1 MAASS
6 SIAYASGASL
16 AMALAFAPAATAL
29 AATPFDLLV
38 GAWSGAG
45 QIRYQD
51 GRSDSMRC
59 TAYYGE
65 GGQRLRIVLRCKNS
79 SNEIEIR
86 GQLRQ
91 RGEHLTGTWEE
102 RTFNAAGEVTGR
114 LAEGRINLSVTG
126 GGFTASMSV
135 TYGGTKQIITIATQ
149 GTAMKSIY
157 VTLAKG

>member
-6 SIAYASGASL
+6 SIGHAGAASL
-16 AMALAFAPAATAL
+16 AMALALARAAMAL

-38 GAWSGAG
+38 GAWSGPG

-59 TAYYGE
+59 SAYYSE
-65 GGQRLRIVLRCKNS
+65 GGQRLRIALRCKNS

-91 RGEHLTGTWEE
+91 RGENLTGTWEE
-102 RTFNAAGEVTGR
+102 RTFNAAGEVSGR
-114 LAEGRINLSVTG
+114 LAEGRINLAITG
-126 GGFTASMSV
+126 GGFTASMLV
-135 TYGGTKQIITIATQ
+135 TYGGTKQVITIATQ
-149 GTAMKSIY
+149 GTAMKSIN
-157 VTLAKG
+157 VTLVKG